1 MPQLVSGRYEPDF
14 LPVVE
19 AFDDHLRSTP
29 YGGASLSVYHG
40 GKPVIDV
47 WGGLADAGAGGAW
60 EEETSA
66 VLFSCSKSVSAI
78 VVLWLAEHGLIDIDA
93 PVAVYWPEFAAHGK
107 VDVTVRE
114 LMAHRAGVPLVDAPL
129 TRTDV
134 LADTAFADAMAA
146 QKPLWRPGTA
156 HAYHAV
162 SVGAGLGEIVRRV
175 TGRSLGTVLA
185 EELADPLGLDLWI
198 GVPERELSRIATV
211 LPPDPTRVSAEMA
224 AMIRAMLAED
234 DRAWRTLTVNGT
246 LSIPLAGVSLEN
258 AYNDPDVRAAELP
271 AANGVGT
278 ARSLAKLHAALVGP
292 VDDRGVGASRLLS
305 EETLTAATKPMSQ
318 GAPAFGPPADSYPA
332 WGSGFMVPWEQR
344 PMLTEASFGHDG
356 AAGGL
361 CFADPRHQVGFT
373 FLPSV
378 MGSAAPDTR
387 VNTVVH
393 ELRRCLGVQDG
404 D

>member
-1 MPQLVSGRYEPDF
+1 MPQLVSGHYEPDF

-29 YGGASLSVYHG
+29 YGGASLSVYHR

-47 WGGLADAGAGGAW
+47 WGGLADAGAGRAW

-78 VVLWLAEHGLIDIDA
+78 VVLWLAEHGLVDIDA
-93 PVAVYWPEFAAHGK
+93 PITRYWPEFAAHGK
-107 VDVTVRE
+107 EDVTVRE
-114 LMAHRAGVPLVDAPL
+114 LMAHRAGVPLVDTAL

-134 LADTAFADAMAA
+134 LAGTAFADAMAA
-146 QKPLWRPGTA
+146 QKPLWTPGTA
-156 HAYHAV
+156 HAYHAL

-185 EELADPLGLDLWI
+185 EEIADPLGLDLWI
-198 GVPERELSRIATV
+198 GVPDEELSRVATV

-224 AMIRAMLAED
+224 AMIREMLAED
-234 DRAWRTLTVNGT
+234 DRAWRTLTVNGI
-246 LSIPLAGVSLEN
+246 LSIPLAGVSLAN
-258 AYNDPDVRAAELP
+258 AYNDPDVRVAELP

-278 ARSLAKLHAALVGP
+278 ARGLAKLHAALVGA
-292 VDDRGVGASRLLS
+292 VDDRGAGASRLLS

-318 GAPAFGPPADSYPA
+318 GAPAFGPPADSYPV

-361 CFADPRHQVGFT
+361 CFADPRHQVGVA

-378 MGSAAPDTR
+378 MGSDAPDTR
-387 VNTVVH
+387 VNAIVH
-393 ELRRCLGVQDG
+393 ELRRCLDVQDG